1 MKKSSNVRDIVFMAM
16 YAALYVV
23 LDYLHTA
30 YGAFKMPQGG
40 SLGVGTIALLL
51 ASYHLGWKKGTIV
64 AVVTVLVGFA
74 YGSVTYYG
82 IVSFLLDYLL
92 GYAVYGLACLFPNY
106 KLFYSGIV
114 ATTLMRFVFSTIS
127 GMIVWQTPLWGS
139 MVYQFTY
146 LGPTLLLDIIM
157 VPLLFKALQP
167 VINKK

>member
-1 MKKSSNVRDIVFMAM
+1 MKKTQVRDLAFMAM

-23 LDYLHTA
+23 LDMLHT
-30 YGAFKMPQGG
+30 YLGAFKMPQGG
-40 SLGVGTIALLL
+40 SLGVGTIVLLL

-64 AVVTVLVGFA
+64 AVITVLVGFA

-92 GYAVYGLACLFPNY
+92 GYAVYGLACLIPNHKYFFP
-106 KLFYSGIV
+106 GIIV
-114 ATTLMRFVFSTIS
+114 VTLVRFVFSTIS
-127 GMIVWQTPLWGS
+127 GMIVWETPLWGS
-139 MVYQFTY
+139 MVYQASY

-167 VINKK
+167 IIAKK